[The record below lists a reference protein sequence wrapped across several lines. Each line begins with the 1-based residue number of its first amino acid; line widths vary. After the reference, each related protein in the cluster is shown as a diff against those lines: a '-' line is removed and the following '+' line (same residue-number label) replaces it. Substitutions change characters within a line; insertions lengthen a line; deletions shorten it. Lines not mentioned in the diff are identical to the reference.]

1 MKQMLALAIASTCVS
16 TALANDVLVQ
26 IHGFVWGNQINQGA
40 LDPVMPGETATIAF
54 ELDSGNFQNS
64 PNYNTRGYLIDES
77 TFTLSF
83 SGGVSVGLRNPY
95 IDGTPMFVVR
105 ESDPVADGFMISNNT
120 DWPVALDT
128 TEVGRFGNFAVRFNV
143 SYEGTTLSTL
153 NILDA
158 AGTYDYTGLTVFGMG
173 VNDGFIEDVMG
184 MDFTSMSVTVIPAP
198 ASVCMLAGAALLG
211 VRRRR

>member
-26 IHGFVWGNQINQGA
+26 IHGVVWGNQINQGA

-54 ELDSGNFQNS
+54 QLDSGNFQNS
-64 PNYNTRGYLIDES
+64 PNYNTRGYLIDQS
-77 TFTLSF
+77 TFTFSF

-158 AGTYDYTGLTVFGMG
+158 AGMYDYTGLTVFGLG
-173 VNDGFIEDVMG
+173 VNDGFFEDVLG
-184 MDFTSMSVTVIPAP
+184 MDFTSMTITVIPAP
-198 ASVCMLAGAALLG
+198 ASMLAMVPIAL
-211 VRRRR
+211 VARRRR